1 MKEEMAKAIVLILS
15 ALLAATSIPGDL
27 LIVMATLKYS
37 NLSVQIL
44 NAGHKPRD
52 TLDASR
58 N

>member
-1 MKEEMAKAIVLILS
+1 MAKAIVLVLS

-52 TLDASR
+52 TLDALR